1 MRRRSYSNLE
11 LAYDNGAFFARADLN
26 YTDERFYTYLNQ
38 GSVEAYTLLNVGLGY
53 RFRGLGAVEDLVL
66 QADAT
71 NLTDEDYISTIDSNG
86 FVNSDPNG
94 TAQTLLH
101 GRAATVLRLPE
112 STLLTGDARGV
123 ESRRLGEARRRA
135 SRCPCG
141 VLSRTR
147 DT

>member
-1 MRRRSYSNLE
+1 M
-11 LAYDNGAFFARADLN
+11 FFVRADLN

-38 GSVEAYTLLNVGLGY
+38 GSVEAYTLLNVGVGY

-94 TAQTLLH
+94 TAQTLL
-101 GRAATVLRLPE
+101 
-112 STLLTGDARGV
+112 TGAPQQFFVSVKARF
-123 ESRRLGEARRRA
+123 
-135 SRCPCG
+135 
-141 VLSRTR
+141 
-147 DT
+147 